1 MIRRAALLLICCAL
15 SLTAAQAQPPR
26 PTPYMA
32 SIASG
37 RAMMRTG
44 PGQTY
49 PGTWLYVRR
58 DLPIRVLRIYH
69 EWRMIEDP
77 GGTRGWMLVSLL
89 SDQRTAIVRGEGLGY
104 RRRSLAEVGF
114 AHQHGRDLAGSLGRR
129 GQDTRGVAIDGQGHF
144 GGSIAR
150 FPGARPIRFHVI
162 QNCSSSAGC

>member
-89 SDQRTAIVRGEGLGY
+89 SDQRTAIVRGAGLAPLHESPDEGSATRFRAEPNVVGRVSRCTGGWCYFDVRGRGGY
-104 RRRSLAEVGF
+104 IRTDRLWGVDAHEV
-114 AHQHGRDLAGSLGRR
+114 
-129 GQDTRGVAIDGQGHF
+129 
-144 GGSIAR
+144 
-150 FPGARPIRFHVI
+150 IR
-162 QNCSSSAGC
+162 